1 MQLVINTYGAYLRK
15 SGNCFLVKREDKSFE
30 VAVNKV
36 NSILITTAA
45 YITTDAIKLA
55 VDNNIDIVFLDAH
68 GDPYGRVWHPKLGST
83 TLIRRRQLE
92 IYESLEGLNL
102 AKEWGL
108 KKLDNQIELLVRLKK
123 TREEKRDELDRHIE
137 EIERSRGQ
145 MKRLRGTIEA
155 RRQDMLG
162 LEGMAARSYFEALSA
177 IMPEKY
183 RFAGRS
189 RNPAKDEFNALLNYG
204 YGVLYSL
211 MEKGCIIAGLD
222 PYLGFLHSDSYNKLS
237 LVFDIIEMFR
247 IYVDETVVYLF
258 SRRMVKD
265 EFFEPLEQG
274 MGLSKDGKAALIEA
288 LNKTLEETILYRGRN
303 VKTRNTIQMECHR
316 IANGLIRPGQE
327 LPDDFDLDILES
339 EEYKE
344 SEDKGTEGEAK
355 EDRERKT
362 RERKTKE
369 QMIRERKR
377 NRARNR
383 GC

>member
-1 MQLVINTYGAYLRK
+1 MQLVINSYGAYLRK
-15 SGNCFLVKREDKSFE
+15 NGNCFLVKREDRSFE
-30 VAVNKV
+30 VAVGKV

-55 VDNNIDIVFLDAH
+55 VDNNIDIVFLDSH

-92 IYESLEGLNL
+92 VYDSLDGLNL

-108 KKLDNQIELLVRLKK
+108 KKLENQIDLLGRIRK
-123 TREEKRDELDRHIE
+123 TREEKRDLLDGYIL
-137 EIERSRGQ
+137 EIENSRDQ
-145 MKRLRGTIEA
+145 MKRLRGTIES

-162 LEGMAARSYFEALSA
+162 LEGKAARAYFEAISS
-177 IMPEKY
+177 IMPERY

-211 MEKGCIIAGLD
+211 VEKGCIIAGLD
-222 PYLGFLHSDSYNKLS
+222 PYLGFLHSDSYNKKS

-247 IYVDETVVYLF
+247 IYVDETVVFLF

-274 MGLSKDGKAALIEA
+274 MGLSKEGKAALIEA
-288 LNKTLEETILYRGRN
+288 LNKTLEETVLYRGRN
-303 VKTRNTIQMECHR
+303 VKRRNTIQMECHR

-327 LPDDFDLDILES
+327 MPDDFDLDILEQEGCRES
-339 EEYKE
+339 DGKGREERDEREEERAQMGE
-344 SEDKGTEGEAK
+344 SENAPEC
-355 EDRERKT
+355 
-362 RERKTKE
+362 
-369 QMIRERKR
+369 
-377 NRARNR
+377 NR
-383 GC
+383 G